1 VTEQDIPLVCLLE
14 DLARILNTSRRTIE
28 RRRASGVFPIPEL
41 PSIDKR
47 PRYSRDDVLKYL
59 ANQRSLRGLRRSA

>member
-47 PRYSRDDVLKYL
+47 PR
-59 ANQRSLRGLRRSA
+59 